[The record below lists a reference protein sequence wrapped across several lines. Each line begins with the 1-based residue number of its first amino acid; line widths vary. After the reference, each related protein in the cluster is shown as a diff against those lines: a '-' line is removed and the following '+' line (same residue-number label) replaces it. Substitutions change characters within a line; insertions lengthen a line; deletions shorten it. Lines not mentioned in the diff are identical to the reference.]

1 MLKWKEK
8 NHLLQI
14 NDTLSSLYSFSY
26 LLYQLSVCYNVNAVG
41 ISPTR
46 PKTLSHVQQHHSEL
60 LLFSNQTVFER
71 TFAIYLLDIWV
82 FNLLLFFSFVLP
94 KVVLKGNI

>member
-8 NHLLQI
+8 QHLLQI

-46 PKTLSHVQQHHSEL
+46 PKTLSQL